1 MGYLNDSA
9 NRLVDM
15 IRWIALVAT
24 VVVPLVVAEVH
35 L

>member
-1 MGYLNDSA
+1 MSYLNDS
-9 NRLVDM
+9 NHRLVDV

-24 VVVPLVVAEVH
+24 VLIPLVVAEVH

>member
-9 NRLVDM
+9 NRVVDL
-15 IRWIALVAT
+15 IRWVALVAT
-24 VVVPLVVAEVH
+24 VLVPLVVAEAH